1 MRYRFDLY
9 STIIVLSF
17 FSCTKSDYNEFVS
30 SDGTIVSSSHLMSL
44 DYNLKPQPQG
54 GDCFGG
60 LFFQFSSDNKVV
72 RVYDLTKRSLVQE
85 CVIDDINRGFV
96 PNCHCNSVCFGDYYY
111 TETDEFPL
119 LYVSTGYA
127 SGGYT
132 GALVYRVLRE
142 GGEFNFSLVQ
152 TLKFPQYGTASW
164 TEFIPASDYCY
175 VCYTSDDMVFK
186 FQIPSVSEG
195 DVVLSYSDAIE
206 SFHFSPQVECISRSR
221 NQDRF
226 YFKKK
231 IIYVSGV
238 PSSGEPC
245 LFVVLDLEN
254 EDYEFVFSLFDLG
267 LKQEPE
273 SVFLWGDKIC
283 IAFIDEIVQLSFS
296 PSLFS

>member
-1 MRYRFDLY
+1 
-9 STIIVLSF
+9 
-17 FSCTKSDYNEFVS
+17 
-30 SDGTIVSSSHLMSL
+30 
-44 DYNLKPQPQG
+44 
-54 GDCFGG
+54 
-60 LFFQFSSDNKVV
+60 
-72 RVYDLTKRSLVQE
+72 
-85 CVIDDINRGFV
+85 
-96 PNCHCNSVCFGDYYY
+96 
-111 TETDEFPL
+111 
-119 LYVSTGYA
+119 
-127 SGGYT
+127 
-132 GALVYRVLRE
+132 
-142 GGEFNFSLVQ
+142 
-152 TLKFPQYGTASW
+152 
-164 TEFIPASDYCY
+164 
-175 VCYTSDDMVFK
+175 MVFK

-231 IIYVSGV
+231 IIFVSGV